1 MSKYRTTSMSID
13 IGGERPTLIDIR
25 VIGPVLARYR
35 PDSLV
40 LLGTL
45 YIFISQFPIFGRS
58 GSQFLGAFIV

>member
-13 IGGERPTLIDIR
+13 IGAEWPTLIDIR

-40 LLGTL
+40 LLGQFHMGSEPSATKIIR
-45 YIFISQFPIFGRS
+45 IFEV
-58 GSQFLGAFIV
+58 LN